1 MSMKIGMGGS
11 AATQITLK
19 RADGSVV
26 GTITYRKAAPK
37 PQKKEQKKKTR
48 KLEYNFKQVSSGI
61 LQAKT
66 SGSAGRVLTKARSKV
81 AILRQKL
88 VSAQYDTGEITS
100 AILHAEAM
108 VRVARKRVK
117 NLRAEENAERGQKT
131 PLEEAQ
137 ERESVLDL
145 TALSD
150 ADGQTREAM
159 DEISQE
165 AQRKMQQ
172 ELSRKMQRI
181 MEEAMKEL
189 QEELQKELQYET
201 SKMLEE
207 ALDME
212 ELSSEMAGAMD
223 EMKPADLEQLKKK
236 HRSEELREIMEA
248 DMKYLKALFDRLA
261 KEKQEGTGGLPAGGE
276 NSAPNMQ
283 NSEIGAV
290 TLELAGVEQP
300 VPVEAVA
307 AEAVGG
313 NVDMAI

>member
-1 MSMKIGMGGS
+1 MNMKIGMGNQG
-11 AATQITLK
+11 AGATRITLT
-19 RADGSVV
+19 RTDGTVM
-26 GTITYRKAAPK
+26 GTMTYRKSAPK

-48 KLEYNFKQVSSGI
+48 KLEYNFKQVSNGI

-81 AILRQKL
+81 AVLRQKL

-131 PLEEAQ
+131 PLEEAE
-137 ERESVLDL
+137 ERERILDL

-150 ADGQTREAM
+150 VDGQAHEEM
-159 DEISQE
+159 SQI
-165 AQRKMQQ
+165 QQ
-172 ELSRKMQRI
+172 EMQEKLVREMQRI
-181 MEEAMKEL
+181 MQEM
-189 QEELQKELQYET
+189 QEELQYEM
-201 SKMLEE
+201 SKMMDE

-212 ELSSEMAGAMD
+212 ELSDELAGAMD
-223 EMKPADLEQLKKK
+223 EMKPEDLEQLRKK
-236 HRSEELREIMEA
+236 HRSEEMREIMEA

-261 KEKQEGTGGLPAGGE
+261 KEKQDGGGGFSVGGE
-276 NSAPNMQ
+276 NSAPGAPDPG
-283 NSEIGAV
+283 IGAV

-300 VPVEAVA
+300 VPAEAVV
-307 AEAVGG
+307 AEVVGG